1 MYYFF
6 GRIKAIDLIA
16 ICEPLLLSKVSV
28 SKDTEYIS
36 TRRERRPN
44 NDDNDAITTTT
55 TTTTTNKI
63 LTPFQAQQVLL
74 IGKLRELVVNGHSP
88 LAIQAELG
96 ISQRQYYR
104 LYQKAFEHDCKLIE
118 QWDSDTLK
126 EDLAI
131 YNARRQKI
139 LSFLLDKMEDPNA
152 HDITRLK
159 AAQLAT
165 ELSNAIFQGGSEGVF
180 QVKNLAERDREEWD
194 RRFPLESYL
203 ERNGIICKNL
213 AQYKKAQRKF
223 DKEEKEKKKKKKKK
237 KNSQPLSR

>member
-1 MYYFF
+1 
-6 GRIKAIDLIA
+6 
-16 ICEPLLLSKVSV
+16 VSV
-28 SKDTEYIS
+28 SKDIEYRS
-36 TRRERRPN
+36 TRRGRRPN

-63 LTPFQAQQVLL
+63 LTPFQAQQVLD
-74 IGKLRELVVNGHSP
+74 IGRLRELVINGRSP

-118 QWDSDTLK
+118 QWDSDTLR

-131 YNARRQKI
+131 YKARRQKI
-139 LSFLLDKMEDPNA
+139 LAFLMDKMEDPNA

-165 ELSNAIFQGGSEGVF
+165 ELSNAIFRANSEGVF

-194 RRFPLESYL
+194 RRFPLQSYL
-203 ERNGIICKNL
+203 ERKGIVCETL
-213 AQYKKAQRKF
+213 AQYKKAQRRL
-223 DKEEKEKKKKKKKK
+223 DKEEEMKKKKKK

>member
-1 MYYFF
+1 MKLFTYKLPFF

-16 ICEPLLLSKVSV
+16 ICEHLLLSIVSV
-28 SKDTEYIS
+28 SENREYRS
-36 TRRERRPN
+36 TGRGRRPD

-55 TTTTTNKI
+55 TMTTTTKKI

-74 IGKLRELVVNGHSP
+74 IGRLRELVINGHSP

-118 QWDSDTLK
+118 QWDSDTLR

-131 YNARRQKI
+131 YRARRQKI
-139 LSFLLDKMEDPNA
+139 LAFLMDKMEDPNA

-165 ELSNAIFQGGSEGVF
+165 ELSNAIFRASSEGVF
-180 QVKNLAERDREEWD
+180 QVKNLAERDMEEWE
-194 RRFPLESYL
+194 RRFPLQSYL
-203 ERNGIICKNL
+203 DRNGIICKNL
-213 AQYKKAQRKF
+213 AQYKMAQRQL
-223 DKEEKEKKKKKKKK
+223 DKEEEKKK
-237 KNSQPLSR
+237 QEFTTP